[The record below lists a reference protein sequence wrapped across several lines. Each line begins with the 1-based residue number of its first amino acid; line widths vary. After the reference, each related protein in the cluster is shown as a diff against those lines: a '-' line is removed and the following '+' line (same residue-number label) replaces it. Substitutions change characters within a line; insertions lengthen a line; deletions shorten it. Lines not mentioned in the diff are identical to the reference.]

1 MDVIILTDQFD
12 ASLLILKKK
21 FHWNY
26 SDIFYAKKVVL
37 NSVRRQISPEAAAKI
52 LSPEVNLG
60 EQMFYNSLNNTWWQQ
75 DEVKKNDFWNEVG
88 FVLNR
93 CIWFV

>member
-12 ASLLILKKK
+12 ASLLILKKR

-26 SDIFYAKKVVL
+26 IDIFYANRKVK
-37 NSVRRQISPEAAAKI
+37 NSSHLKLSSKSVEKI

-60 EQMFYNSLNNTWWQQ
+60 DKMFYNSLNNTWWQQ
-75 DEVKKNDFWNEVG
+75 KELKEINFWEEVG
-88 FVLNR
+88 KSCRNR
-93 CIWFV
+93 LSF